1 LGNYVQMTAVNGVKG
16 SAVNSNAGQISPGLG
31 EELNTE
37 EVRERQS
44 Q

>member
-1 LGNYVQMTAVNGVKG
+1 MTAMNGVKG

-31 EELNTE
+31 EELNR
-37 EVRERQS
+37 EVVKELQN

>member
-1 LGNYVQMTAVNGVKG
+1 MTAMNGVKG

-31 EELNTE
+31 EELNKE
-37 EVRERQS
+37 EVKVQKN

>member
-1 LGNYVQMTAVNGVKG
+1 MTTMNRVKC

-31 EELNTE
+31 EELNRE
-37 EVRERQS
+37 EVKELQN

>member
-37 EVRERQS
+37 EVRERQN